1 MGWFLLST
9 MQINIKSYTC
19 VVRLS
24 NTAICNYY
32 SFSLTKATLNV
43 RSTFE
48 MNETD

>member
-1 MGWFLLST
+1 MYYSYMLVLYEIKVILS
-9 MQINIKSYTC
+9 Y
-19 VVRLS
+19 L
-24 NTAICNYY
+24 ICNYY